1 MGNLWL
7 NFLFFFVH
15 RLSSKLIQFMV
26 LGLHSLLMAARLLGS
41 EHESFINRKS
51 LLNNNNNNILLL

>member
-1 MGNLWL
+1 MVK
-7 NFLFFFVH
+7 FFVFFVH

-26 LGLHSLLMAARLLGS
+26 LDLHSLLMAARLLGS

>member
-1 MGNLWL
+1 MVK
-7 NFLFFFVH
+7 FFVFFVH

-26 LGLHSLLMAARLLGS
+26 LGLHSLLMAVCLFGS
-41 EHESFINRKS
+41 ECENFINRKS

>member
-1 MGNLWL
+1 MVK
-7 NFLFFFVH
+7 FFVFFVH

-26 LGLHSLLMAARLLGS
+26 LGLHSLLMATCLLGS

>member
-1 MGNLWL
+1 MVK
-7 NFLFFFVH
+7 FFVFFVH

-26 LGLHSLLMAARLLGS
+26 LGLHSLLMAAHLLVSKYGG
-41 EHESFINRKS
+41 FINRKS

>member
-1 MGNLWL
+1 MVK
-7 NFLFFFVH
+7 FFVFFVH

-26 LGLHSLLMAARLLGS
+26 LGLHSLLMAARLLVSMYGG
-41 EHESFINRKS
+41 FINRKS